1 MTMATRPLD
10 LVLDRL
16 PGAKENGQ
24 GWKARCPAHEDAS
37 PSLSIRLGE
46 GGCVVLHDFGGCPPE
61 KVVAAIGL
69 TMADLFPREGRRE
82 RRVVAETDYRVCD
95 ERGELQGVHRRRDY
109 GDGKKDVTWL
119 SPDGRAGLGGRK
131 LETMPLYGCE
141 HLAARPGEP
150 VIVCEGEKAAQAL
163 LDAGY
168 LAVGTVT
175 GASGAPN
182 AEVLSVLIGRDVLLW
197 PDHDVPGMTHMMRI
211 ARTLDA
217 MKGA

>member
-1 MTMATRPLD
+1 MTPP
-10 LVLDRL
+10 LDRL
-16 PGAKENGQ
+16 LAGLDNVRSAGEGK
-24 GWKARCPAHEDAS
+24 WTARCPAHPDREN
-37 PSLSIRLGE
+37 SLSLSTGDDGRALLHCFA
-46 GGCVVLHDFGGCPPE
+46 GCDPE
-61 KVVAAIGL
+61 RIVAALGL
-69 TMADLFPREGRRE
+69 TLTDLFPRQESQRR
-82 RRVVAETDYRVCD
+82 RMVAETDYRILDECGVCH
-95 ERGELQGVHRRRDY
+95 GIHRRRDY
-109 GDGKKDVTWL
+109 SDGKKDVLWFT
-119 SPDGRAGLGGRK
+119 PDGRKGLEGRK
-131 LETMPLYGCE
+131 LETMPLYGSE
-141 HLAARPGEP
+141 HLAARPDEP

-182 AEVLSVLIGRDVLLW
+182 ADVLAVLAGRDVLLW

>member
-1 MTMATRPLD
+1 VSATI
-10 LVLDRL
+10 DRL
-16 PGAKENGQ
+16 LAGLDNVKAAGAGK
-24 GWKARCPAHEDAS
+24 WTARCSAHDDRQN
-37 PSLSIRLGE
+37 SLSVATGDDGRALLHCFA
-46 GGCVVLHDFGGCPPE
+46 GCDTGQI
-61 KVVAAIGL
+61 VAALGL
-69 TMADLFPREGRRE
+69 TLADLFTPEKQQARRI
-82 RRVVAETDYRVCD
+82 VAETDYRVRD
-95 ERGELQGVHRRRDY
+95 EHGECHGIHRRRDY
-109 GDGKKDVTWL
+109 SDRKKDVFWL
-119 SPDGRAGLGGRK
+119 APDGRSKGLNGRK
-131 LETMPLYGCE
+131 LETMPLYGSE

-150 VIVCEGEKAAQAL
+150 VIMCEGEKAAQAL